1 MKPYDP
7 KAVCPKCGHSDV
19 SSEYCSGIYPDHGY
33 YDPPHPSD
41 DEAIH
46 RRCLRCQYG
55 WAEAVPGA
63 ESAAYQFGKETL

>member
-7 KAVCPKCGHSDV
+7 KAVCPKCGHSDI

-46 RRCLRCQYG
+46 RHCQRCQYG
-55 WAEAVPGA
+55 WAEAPLDMDKVTP
-63 ESAAYQFGKETL
+63 